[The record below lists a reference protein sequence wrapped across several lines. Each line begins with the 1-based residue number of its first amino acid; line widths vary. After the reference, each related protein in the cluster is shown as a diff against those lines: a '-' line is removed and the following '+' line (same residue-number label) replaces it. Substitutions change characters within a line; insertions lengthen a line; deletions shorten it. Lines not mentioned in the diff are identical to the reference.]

1 VLNKAELDRTGRPE
15 PAGHTRALA
24 TVAGDRSGVRRRLL
38 IGAALVCAVG
48 LAAWIGVLAVTLPWR
63 YRAGGWSAAWVGFDG
78 VLFLAF
84 AATAWAAWRRRQIL
98 ILCLIVV
105 AILLCCDAWFD
116 TTLDW
121 GTPGFTASLTLAL
134 LVELPLAVLAVI
146 GARRLLRLTFS
157 RLDALRG
164 NTGPVP
170 PFWKVPLFGDYSA
183 GEGYRDLFYPPQGR
197 PDGACLA
204 EAKPDGATSAQAEP
218 GGPVPAGGKPDGSA
232 PAGAKPDESAPAGA
246 KPDEAAPGPG
256 DRAA

>member
-1 VLNKAELDRTGRPE
+1 VLNEAELNRTGGSE
-15 PAGHTRALA
+15 PAGFARALI
-24 TVAGDRSGVRRRLL
+24 TVAGERSGLRRRLL
-38 IGAALVCAVG
+38 IGVALVCAVG

-78 VLFLAF
+78 VLFFAF

-98 ILCLIVV
+98 ILCLVVV
-105 AILLCCDAWFD
+105 ATLLCCDAWFD

-134 LVELPLAVLAVI
+134 VVELPLAVLAIV

-164 NTGPVP
+164 DTGPVP

-183 GEGYRDLFYPPQGR
+183 GEGYRDLFYPPQGQ
-197 PDGACLA
+197 PDGAGLA
-204 EAKPDGATSAQAEP
+204 GARPDEST
-218 GGPVPAGGKPDGSA
+218 
-232 PAGAKPDESAPAGA
+232 PAGARPDESTPAGA
-246 KPDEAAPGPG
+246 RPDESTPAGARPDESTPDPG